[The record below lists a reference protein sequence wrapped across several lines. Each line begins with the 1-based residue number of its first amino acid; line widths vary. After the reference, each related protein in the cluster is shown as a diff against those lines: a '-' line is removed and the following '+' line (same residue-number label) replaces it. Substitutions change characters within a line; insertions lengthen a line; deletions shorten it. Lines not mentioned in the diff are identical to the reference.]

1 MKGFGQY
8 APRGDKMFK
17 PGERATIYLEPFG
30 YGFAETG
37 DGFEVA
43 LASDI
48 EIRTPGGLILA
59 KAADFG
65 SLEWSGREKSRE
77 VHATIGIDLP
87 QLKPGDYEIVL
98 TLRDKTGPKTTTAT
112 LPFSVAAP

>member
-1 MKGFGQY
+1 MRR
-8 APRGDKMFK
+8 AATAIFK

-65 SLEWSGREKSRE
+65 SLDWSGREKSRE